1 MMERDYLMRQIMQLL
16 QALQRIIRFR
26 KQGEDELAREEVDG
40 FYQSLKIEK
49 DIRSLSVEELMQLL
63 TVQMKLTNDHLEMVA
78 FVLKEQGEMAGDDT
92 DRFEFFTKSY
102 FILEKVER
110 ESVNFSMDRLIKMG
124 ELKEYLDK
132 GQGQG
137 QGKG

>member
-1 MMERDYLMRQIMQLL
+1 
-16 QALQRIIRFR
+16 
-26 KQGEDELAREEVDG
+26 
-40 FYQSLKIEK
+40 
-49 DIRSLSVEELMQLL
+49 
-63 TVQMKLTNDHLEMVA
+63 MVA
-78 FVLKEQGEMAGDDT
+78 FVLKEQGEMAANDP

-137 QGKG
+137 TG

>member
-26 KQGEDELAREEVDG
+26 KQGDDKLAKEEITW

-49 DIRSLSVEELMQLL
+49 DVRSLSVEDLMLLL
-63 TVQMKLTNDHLEMVA
+63 TVQKKLTNDHLEMVA
-78 FVLKEQGEMAGDDT
+78 FVLKEQGEMAADDT
-92 DRFEFFTKSY
+92 ERFDFFTKSY

-137 QGKG
+137 KG

>member
-1 MMERDYLMRQIMQLL
+1 MRQIMQLL

-26 KQGEDELAREEVDG
+26 KQGDDKLAKEEITW

-49 DIRSLSVEELMQLL
+49 DVRSLSVEDLMLLL
-63 TVQMKLTNDHLEMVA
+63 TFQKKLTNDHLEMVA
-78 FVLKEQGEMAGDDT
+78 FVLKEQGEMAADDT
-92 DRFEFFTKSY
+92 ERFDFFTKSY

-124 ELKEYLDK
+124 ELKEYLDN

-137 QGKG
+137 QGRGQSKG

>member
-132 GQGQG
+132 GQGTG
-137 QGKG
+137 